1 MIARGYLKDKD
12 KTSVHVGRVI
22 NQYKVAKHFKLE
34 IAEKQFSFTIDE
46 EKVSEEAALDGIY
59 VIRTSLAE
67 HNIG

>member
-1 MIARGYLKDKD
+1 VR
-12 KTSVHVGRVI
+12 VGRVI

-46 EKVSEEAALDGIY
+46 EKVSEEAALDVIY